1 MKNVFKTFAKSVL
14 ILLGLTAAS
23 SETGGANRKKNGSG
37 MTKLITSNEEMDD
50 IMKAIKSLE
59 KSGLLIKNVSK
70 TIQNEAKEK
79 NVDFSECY

>member
-1 MKNVFKTFAKSVL
+1 
-14 ILLGLTAAS
+14 
-23 SETGGANRKKNGSG
+23 
-37 MTKLITSNEEMDD
+37 MDD
-50 IMKAIKSLE
+50 IMKAIKSLK